1 MTQYLSTSYLDISL
15 DSGATVSYLKHDVA
29 LNLGV
34 QIFPNNQL
42 ALLADQRT
50 RMASLGE
57 VDFIVLI
64 GDIQMRLRALVMKNL
79 QADCFG
85 GTTFHADNGI

>member
-1 MTQYLSTSYLDISL
+1 MIQHLSTSYLDITL
-15 DSGATVSYLKHDVA
+15 DSGATVSYLRHDMA

-64 GDIQMRLRALVMKNL
+64 ASESISDEKPTSRLFWRNDIPCR
-79 QADCFG
+79 
-85 GTTFHADNGI
+85 